1 METITASFIESN
13 NTIISSSDNMLTPCK
28 CVRNGRVHNTGLGL
42 GVNVHGDDGAVE
54 EASSNTGAIGAR
66 ADRDAE
72 VLLREARLA
81 LVGLEEASL
90 DLAVGEADDKFSMA
104 FMRPSHACDGGALSE
119 LVADGFLVTP
129 LGAESIDEDDVV

>member
-1 METITASFIESN
+1 MH
-13 NTIISSSDNMLTPCK
+13 D
-28 CVRNGRVHNTGLGL
+28 TGLGL